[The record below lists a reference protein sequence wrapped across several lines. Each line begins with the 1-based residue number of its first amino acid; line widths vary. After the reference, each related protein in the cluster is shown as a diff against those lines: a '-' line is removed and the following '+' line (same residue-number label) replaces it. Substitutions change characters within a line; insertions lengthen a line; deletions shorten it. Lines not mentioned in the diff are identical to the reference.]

1 MAKDDEAQPKRTRRS
16 VASLTNRRTIRF
28 SDDEERAVAAM
39 REAMAEV
46 DGIDLERIS
55 FSRALR
61 TLILDKE
68 SAADLEARV
77 QAWRERIAAGGSIA
91 APGTSGAVSD
101 ASIDALSARISEHHL
116 ELRRIGVNVNQ
127 IAKRVNAGDD
137 VAVLAELEAI
147 GTALDE
153 MHEMLNEIERSTYLA
168 LTGGA

>member
-1 MAKDDEAQPKRTRRS
+1 MAKDDEAQPKRTRQS
-16 VASLTNRRTIRF
+16 VVTLAKRRTVRF
-28 SDDEERAVAAM
+28 SDDEERAVEAM
-39 REAMAEV
+39 REAMAEI

-77 QAWRERIAAGGSIA
+77 QAWRERIAAGGTIT
-91 APGTSGAVSD
+91 APGTNGAVSD

-127 IAKRVNAGDD
+127 VAKRVNADAD
-137 VAVLAELEAI
+137 AAVSAELSAI
-147 GTALDE
+147 STALDE

-168 LTGGA
+168 LTSGA

>member
-1 MAKDDEAQPKRTRRS
+1 MAKDDEAQPKSTRRS
-16 VASLTNRRTIRF
+16 VVTLAKRRTVRF

-68 SAADLEARV
+68 GAADLEARV
-77 QAWRERIAAGGSIA
+77 QAWREHLAAGGGVA
-91 APGTSGAVSD
+91 TAGTSGAVSD

-116 ELRRIGVNVNQ
+116 ELRRIGVNMNQ
-127 IAKRVNAGDD
+127 VAKRVNADGD
-137 VAVLAELEAI
+137 ASVLAELEAI
-147 GTALDE
+147 STALDE

-168 LTGGA
+168 LTSGA